1 MLPNELFFLRTDSL
15 HLLFLLLYFIQL
27 FYFDH
32 LTYQEMTEQ
41 FTLVTEFSRHFYA
54 MLNRDGAHAPL
65 PNTTAAEK
73 VIKIVG
79 RLREYGENLSRKK
92 KNLMAQ
98 DRDYSGIYWCVSSPY
113 THVMILLDIAL
124 HYTTLHITLHGI

>member
-1 MLPNELFFLRTDSL
+1 
-15 HLLFLLLYFIQL
+15 
-27 FYFDH
+27 
-32 LTYQEMTEQ
+32 MTEQ

-65 PNTTAAEK
+65 PTTTAAEK

-98 DRDYSGIYWCVSSPY
+98 DREYSGI
-113 THVMILLDIAL
+113 D
-124 HYTTLHITLHGI
+124 

>member
-1 MLPNELFFLRTDSL
+1 
-15 HLLFLLLYFIQL
+15 
-27 FYFDH
+27 
-32 LTYQEMTEQ
+32 MTEQ

-54 MLNRDGAHAPL
+54 MLNRDGVHAPL

-92 KNLMAQ
+92 KNLLAQ
-98 DRDYSGIYWCVSSPY
+98 DRDNSGDDGCILSYSTLPY
-113 THVMILLDIAL
+113 THYMLLLGD
-124 HYTTLHITLHGI
+124 Y